1 MDKLLAVL
9 EKRFNDNMHRHKD
22 VSWQDVKDKLNNKVM
37 GILQKMEDTG
47 GKPDVI
53 KYEGIVYYVDFSKE
67 SPEQRR
73 SLCYDEKAWQDRKKF
88 KPESSVEKHAD
99 QMGVK
104 LINEPMYSYMQALE
118 DFDLKTSSWIET
130 PDSIRSLGGALNA
143 EKRYQRTFIFH
154 NGADSYY
161 ASRGYRGFI
170 KL

>member
-1 MDKLLAVL
+1 MNKLLAVL

-99 QMGVK
+99 
-104 LINEPMYSYMQALE
+104 
-118 DFDLKTSSWIET
+118 
-130 PDSIRSLGGALNA
+130 RSEERRVGK
-143 EKRYQRTFIFH
+143 ERR
-154 NGADSYY
+154 
-161 ASRGYRGFI
+161 
-170 KL
+170 